1 MSDDPLTFLDRRTR
15 GASKLLLDRY
25 AVGETL
31 TADELRR
38 VEETLA
44 ADPEA
49 RAFVDEARLPS
60 SLRPP
65 VRPAPRRRW
74 APALG
79 VLALAAA
86 LMLVTV
92 LGPRTPGTAET
103 SPDGRGAQD
112 PGERIKGDVKLELV
126 VLRNGVV
133 STALPDEVLHPGDA
147 VRFRVSLPAARHVA
161 IIGVDSA
168 AAVSLYVPVAGAP
181 MARVEASGHVFE
193 GSIVLDATL
202 GPERFIAVFCEAPL
216 APDRL
221 VAAATRAL
229 AAAGRVEAMAA
240 LALPCAQDSLVIRKA
255 AP

>member
-1 MSDDPLTFLDRRTR
+1 VSDDPLTFLDRRTR

-193 GSIVLDATL
+193 GSIVLDGTL